1 MTCQTILQPHEVD
14 IITLFLQIRSLT
26 FREVVY
32 LPKVTQLVSSR
43 DEFSIQVFQFLP
55 LFWTSTTPSART
67 WLDLDNSL
75 YILFSCSCI
84 SFRTLTYRCTFFL
97 WSALSVYKER
107 VPEYWLSPPMAHV
120 SFTIHPFCQNS
131 CWHSLS
137 MLWTT
142 GNKWPHSQRLKT

>member
-84 SFRTLTYRCTFFL
+84 SFRTLTYRCTFSFDQHCQCIKRECL
-97 WSALSVYKER
+97 NTGYPLQW
-107 VPEYWLSPPMAHV
+107 PM
-120 SFTIHPFCQNS
+120 
-131 CWHSLS
+131 SLS
-137 MLWTT
+137 QSTHFVRI
-142 GNKWPHSQRLKT
+142 PVDIH